1 MVSIWELSTVLR
13 NLPQSWECMSLAC
26 HRLLGVSSYSI
37 RIHIKVAIIHHFF
50 CPHLQ
55 LWMETDDREIAPCLT
70 NDRMASLHG
79 LPTGKLLLLKE
90 RTWTNRLPLLQLP
103 SVLISQRDCSQLHR
117 RRMEKHW
124 LVWGHTMMGVKGK
137 MTYNSNQPSALMCY
151 FTKVGLHQ
159 TGEVC
164 S

>member
-50 CPHLQ
+50 
-55 LWMETDDREIAPCLT
+55 ALT
-70 NDRMASLHG
+70 FSYGWKQR
-79 LPTGKLLLLKE
+79 TGKLHPVWQMTGWH
-90 RTWTNRLPLLQLP
+90 RSTGCPLANCCYWRRGREQID
-103 SVLISQRDCSQLHR
+103 SRCSNYRACSSSQRDCSQLHR